1 MIKAEA
7 FAYKDRDNAYIT
19 IRTIDKP
26 YGEGSDPVVSV
37 GCTLKGNLEDPT
49 WKVHI
54 PMGMLKA
61 VALSLY
67 QRSPDVQAQLALED
81 ADARHKHSIMIVR
94 LNAELRAVQ
103 RLVDDNHDEES

>member
-81 ADARHKHSIMIVR
+81 ADARQRERAVISRM
-94 LNAELRAVQ
+94 NQELRAVQ
-103 RLVDDNHDEES
+103 MLSDEREDEES

>member
-1 MIKAEA
+1 MIRAEA
-7 FAYKDRDNAYIT
+7 FAYKDRDKAYIT
-19 IRTIDKP
+19 VRTIEEP
-26 YGEGSDPVVSV
+26 YGEGSEPVVSV

-67 QRSPDVQAQLALED
+67 QRSPDVQAQLVLED
-81 ADARHKHSIMIVR
+81 ADARQRERAVISRM
-94 LNAELRAVQ
+94 NQELRAVQ
-103 RLVDDNHDEES
+103 MLSDEREDEES